1 MTDET
6 AFLGSSLLWRI
17 AKFTSQKRRHRA
29 ETASPSRSPRRIRP
43 QTTVPLEE
51 AGLRMLHSGKSI
63 ISWGKMAQV
72 GLQGKRTPD
81 GGHCPLVPWLSQ
93 WRMGPVPAQSL
104 HTELS
109 SSLPCHET

>member
-81 GGHCPLVPWLSQ
+81 HCPLVPWLSQ
-93 WRMGPVPAQSL
+93 WRMGPVPAESL